1 MTSIRDQHSYIL
13 TNCNGGTVLDL
24 SGTDSYSVIGFQ
36 NNNGTNQRWVFE
48 RVDNFW
54 FIKSVAFERY
64 LAIEGNIKNGTK
76 VVATTS
82 PFRWDVENSDISG
95 IQGIRILAHGTKFC
109 IDLCWGCSANLTKVQ
124 LWEKWAG
131 TMQIWA
137 TTNHNIIV
145 NIQNQNTYKCV
156 ERVLRL
162 WDSKDGV
169 VLKKMEGY
177 DSDVLAIAVSRDGKL
192 IGSGDKKGNLT
203 AWHGDTGKSLTGAIK
218 GHSHQICSLDFSP
231 DGSVLATGSLDYT
244 TKLWSTKTWQVHGKT
259 IICGGSVSCIRYSP
273 SGELL
278 AIATPSNIEIW
289 DPHTSFS
296 KFKAAINCY
305 SLAWTPDGTRL
316 LSGGTTIREWDT
328 SSWQQVGD
336 PWSGHTSTIFA
347 IAVNSA
353 GTLVASTSHD
363 KHVLLWRLSDRQ
375 NIAIFIDS
383 HSLYCVAFSMDS
395 KQIFGGGDDNK
406 MSEWTA
412 PEDAPQEQVPEDTL
426 PEGVSEEQPKT
437 KIFSMAST
445 IHNAYILGH
454 LPTAEELLTQ
464 EINVDRNNHNS
475 YANRSLLMARK
486 GDWDNALH
494 DALMSISIQPSLTGY
509 LSQGIALCGN
519 KLFWDA
525 MKAFDLAFMF
535 TDGDSK
541 TIHLLL
547 LVKAITLFNA
557 NQHQQAISRVQ
568 ELAVACPNADI
579 LACRVVEAYLH
590 VQLGINALD
599 DACYSDAVDHFTTA
613 INSSVFASKHSIYL
627 EYEIFVVL
635 FGWDLKS
642 LWQTANQKRCHALLQ
657 AGRLAEAHKAYR
669 YMIDASDTV
678 CCRDWSIAF
687 EQECRALCTSN
698 GDAALSV
705 KDYDK
710 AIELYSAVIDLDP
723 LSDTIIASRCTAKLG
738 KMLWEDALADA
749 QKVIELSPSS
759 YVGYQLIHASM
770 YGARRYG
777 KAIAAFDT
785 MLSKLD
791 HVPDTHTR
799 ELRQQYLTSSEV
811 ARAIQEAIHA
821 RLENTPHRLLN
832 TITGHLCDQ
841 GAQIVA
847 FKTSP
852 EYYELLLS
860 IMKNANADFRMERIE
875 KVVEIYF
882 RSAML
887 SHRWE
892 ENEPSL
898 RHIQGKDVYELD
910 LVGGIMK
917 LQSFCR
923 IACDAGYRWAWVD
936 TCCIDQTNNVEVQK
950 SVNAMFLSGA
960 LAKSVWNERGWTVQ
974 EFLAPRI
981 VLFYQ
986 SDWTLYLNDRS
997 PNHKDSAVIMRE
1009 LGDATGID
1017 PQALVAF
1024 HPGMGGIREK
1034 LQWVSRRKTT
1044 LQEDIAYSLFGIFGI
1059 HLPVIYGE
1067 KKQNALGRL
1076 LQEIIAQS
1084 GDITCLDWVGKSSEF
1099 NSCLPASI
1107 TSYEAP
1113 PFAPSS
1119 LSEDEM
1125 QTLVSSLR
1133 DAGAVESASQ
1143 LYTTL
1148 DHLTAPR
1155 FSHRRLHLP
1164 CIVFAVTEVTP
1175 RLGHF
1180 IYAIEADGLHDL
1192 LITTEDKLIPFSRT
1206 MPIRQKFLLVRP
1218 WDRNL
1223 LEWHSSDIS
1232 SEENVLVDSDS
1243 NSQALQ
1249 LIVRL
1254 RQPFSAFLLA
1264 QERGGEYKRIAT
1276 NYDIIAQVKDI
1287 AFVRD
1292 VMDIRT
1298 LEIL

>member
-1 MTSIRDQHSYIL
+1 
-13 TNCNGGTVLDL
+13 
-24 SGTDSYSVIGFQ
+24 
-36 NNNGTNQRWVFE
+36 
-48 RVDNFW
+48 
-54 FIKSVAFERY
+54 
-64 LAIEGNIKNGTK
+64 
-76 VVATTS
+76 
-82 PFRWDVENSDISG
+82 
-95 IQGIRILAHGTKFC
+95 
-109 IDLCWGCSANLTKVQ
+109 
-124 LWEKWAG
+124 
-131 TMQIWA
+131 
-137 TTNHNIIV
+137 
-145 NIQNQNTYKCV
+145 
-156 ERVLRL
+156 
-162 WDSKDGV
+162 
-169 VLKKMEGY
+169 MEGY
-177 DSDVLAIAVSRDGKL
+177 GNDVLAIAVSRNGKL
-192 IGSGDKKGNLT
+192 IGSGDKKGNLI

-231 DGSVLATGSLDYT
+231 DGSVLATGSFDYT

-259 IICGGSVSCIRYSP
+259 ITCGGSVSCIRYSP
-273 SGELL
+273 
-278 AIATPSNIEIW
+278 
-289 DPHTSFS
+289 
-296 KFKAAINCY
+296 
-305 SLAWTPDGTRL
+305 
-316 LSGGTTIREWDT
+316 
-328 SSWQQVGD
+328 
-336 PWSGHTSTIFA
+336 
-347 IAVNSA
+347 
-353 GTLVASTSHD
+353 
-363 KHVLLWRLSDRQ
+363 
-375 NIAIFIDS
+375 
-383 HSLYCVAFSMDS
+383 

-406 MSEWTA
+406 ISEWTV
-412 PEDAPQEQVPEDTL
+412 PEDALPQDTPQEQVPEDTL
-426 PEGVSEEQPKT
+426 PENASEEQPKT
-437 KIFSMAST
+437 KILSMAST
-445 IHNAYILGH
+445 VRNAYILGH
-454 LPTAEELLTQ
+454 LPTVEELLTQ
-464 EINVDRNNHNS
+464 DINVDGNNHNS

-486 GDWDNALH
+486 GDWDNALD

-535 TDGDSK
+535 TDEDSK

-599 DACYSDAVDHFTTA
+599 DECHRDAADHFTTA
-613 INSSVFASKHSIYL
+613 INSGFFASKHSIHL
-627 EYEIFVVL
+627 EYEVFVVL

-642 LWQTANQKRCHALLQ
+642 LWQTANQKRCHALLR

-669 YMIDASDTV
+669 YMMDTSDEATTV

-698 GDAALSV
+698 ADAALSV
-705 KDYDK
+705 KDYDR

-723 LSDTIIASRCTAKLG
+723 LSDTIFASRCTAKLG
-738 KMLWEDALADA
+738 KMLWEDALVDA

-759 YVGYQLIHASM
+759 YVGHQLMHASM
-770 YGARRYG
+770 HGAQRYG
-777 KAIAAFDT
+777 EAIAAFDN

-799 ELRQQYLTSSEV
+799 ELRQLYLTSSEA
-811 ARAIQEAIHA
+811 ARAIQEVSHA

-832 TITGHLCDQ
+832 TNTGHLCDR
-841 GAQIVA
+841 GAQIAA
-847 FKTSP
+847 FKTSS
-852 EYYELLLS
+852 EYNELLLS
-860 IMKNANADFRMERIE
+860 MMKNANADLRMGRIE

-882 RSAML
+882 RSVML

-898 RHIQGKDVYELD
+898 RHIQDKNVYKLD

-923 IACDAGYRWAWVD
+923 TARDADYRWAWAD
-936 TCCIDQTNNVEVQK
+936 TCCIDQTNNVEVQE
-950 SVNAMFLSGA
+950 SVNSMFVWYRHAALTVVYLSDVPPSSKSGA

-1017 PQALVAF
+1017 PQALIVF
-1024 HPGMGGIREK
+1024 HPGMGGTREK

-1044 LQEDIAYSLFGIFGI
+1044 MQEDIAYSLFGIFGI

-1067 KKQNALGRL
+1067 RKQNALGRL

-1084 GDITCLDWVGKSSEF
+1084 GDITCLDWVGTSSEF

-1113 PFAPSS
+1113 SFAPPS

-1133 DAGAVESASQ
+1133 DAGAVESAAQ
-1143 LYTTL
+1143 LYITL
-1148 DHLTAPR
+1148 DHQTAPR
-1155 FSHRRLHLP
+1155 FSHRRLRLP

-1175 RLGHF
+1175 RPGRF
-1180 IYAIEADGLHDL
+1180 IYAIKADGLHDL
-1192 LITTEDKLIPFSRT
+1192 LITTKDKLIPFSRT
-1206 MPIRQKFLLVRP
+1206 MPIQQKFLLVRP

-1223 LEWHSSDIS
+1223 LDPG
-1232 SEENVLVDSDS
+1232 ENVPVDSES
-1243 NSQALQ
+1243 NSRALQ
-1249 LIVRL
+1249 LVVRL
-1254 RQPFSAFLLA
+1254 RQPISAFLLA
-1264 QERGGEYKRIAT
+1264 QERGEEYKRIAT
-1276 NYDIIAQVKDI
+1276 NYDIIAQVKDT
-1287 AFVRD
+1287 AFVHD
-1292 VMDIRT
+1292 VMDVRT